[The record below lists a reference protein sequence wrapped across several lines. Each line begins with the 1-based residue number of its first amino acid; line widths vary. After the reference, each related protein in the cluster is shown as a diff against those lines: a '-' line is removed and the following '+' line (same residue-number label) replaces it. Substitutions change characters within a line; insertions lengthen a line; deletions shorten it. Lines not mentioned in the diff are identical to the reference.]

1 MEDKRLRETLHHSST
16 QQLTFTKKDRD
27 AVFEQIR
34 KLEYKYSAQKKSHN
48 AFKKFVPVTV
58 AVLMIG
64 VCLFLFLPSIFTGNS
79 NEDVIQSNAIE
90 QPTSPVVSDPVAKD
104 AEIETALITVKSK
117 EMEDRI
123 YLNLLV
129 SYNKNQKKVN
139 LISIPKD
146 TYAPVSKNDDGS
158 ALYDKLLFAYRFG
171 GAENVKA
178 TVSKLVNMPIDHYA
192 VIDLETISALIES
205 INGIEYNLPE
215 DMHIRAIT
223 QVGFELEK
231 GTHRF
236 NGEEVVALLMST
248 SELDKLDESHLVN
261 LLDIILKKVESEL
274 SSMQL
279 HQLLAQ
285 MEANFSIDE
294 VSAQKM
300 NHYAIKNVS
309 IIDGMN
315 YTRIDERF
323 YIQYEKGFLKGVAEA
338 FTTFD

>member
-16 QQLTFTKKDRD
+16 QQLTFTKEDRNE
-27 AVFEQIR
+27 VFEQIR
-34 KLEYKYSAQKKSHN
+34 KLEYKYPAQKKSHN
-48 AFKKFVPVTV
+48 AFKKYVPVTV

-64 VCLFLFLPSIFTGNS
+64 VCLFLFLPPILTGNITEET
-79 NEDVIQSNAIE
+79 NHTNALD
-90 QPTSPVVSDPVAKD
+90 QPNVPVASDSVLDEDEFK
-104 AEIETALITVKSK
+104 TALITVKSK

-146 TYAPVSKNDDGS
+146 AYAPVSENEDGS

-178 TVSKLVNMPIDHYA
+178 SVSKLINIPIDHYA

-205 INGIEYNLPE
+205 INGIEYNLQE

-248 SELDKLDESHLVN
+248 SELDKLDESNLIK
-261 LLDIILKKVESEL
+261 LLDVVLKKAESEL
-274 SSMQL
+274 SAMQL

-285 MEANFSIDE
+285 VEANFPIE
-294 VSAQKM
+294 ELSAQEM
-300 NHYAIKNVS
+300 NRYTIKNVS
-309 IIDGMN
+309 VIDGMN
-315 YTRIDERF
+315 YTMVDEHF
-323 YIQYEKGFLKGVAEA
+323 SIQYEQDFLKGVAEEL
-338 FTTFD
+338 TTFD